1 MTSSVGTITASAA
14 LAGVGASEA
23 RATGTITA
31 GAEAAGY
38 THNPTYRIEKTFTPG
53 VAGIPSDPG
62 QPWIPAYTSTRT
74 VYTCGQVPIYDTI
87 TVTHSANTGPPN
99 YESYTYTTQELIVV
113 GYREECGYQTYIT
126 HHPEQP
132 YIPPT
137 PGTPDIPPD
146 FRLGWRDGAR
156 SGPYGG
162 NLTYV
167 FKAHPGIVGV
177 VTGLTPARK
186 DRGYGYLEI
195 DYGLHFG
202 GGFVRVL
209 EAGTAR
215 TGLWPY
221 QFDDVFVI
229 ERRGKF
235 ITYRKNSE
243 ILFESVMPAVD
254 LSGPVVVDLS
264 MYSGGDSLWDAQVTE
279 APLDGYGA
287 GDAWLPPLLGFGAD
301 YDLNYGDA
309 ELPALAATGAG
320 HGLNSGDAYLPALHA
335 LGGDHA
341 VGMGDAYLPALES
354 YGEAGLM
361 APGPPNYGD
370 AWLPSLMAG
379 GLLLVGGVGEG
390 DATLPR
396 LHALGGDHHFGQ
408 AVDQELPPPTAVGYQ
423 IGNPLGLG
431 TAEMFGP
438 TTEVEAVGI
447 IRPLGTAEMYGPTTE
462 VEAWG
467 ASVAEMFGP
476 TTEVA
481 AVGVI
486 PIAGT
491 AEMYGPT
498 TEVAAVGVVGIVGRA
513 EMHGP
518 TTEVEAWG
526 ASVAEMYGP
535 TTEMEAVGL
544 IGLVGRADMYGPTT
558 EVAAVGVIPIAGTAE
573 MYGPT
578 TEIEAWGGEPST
590 GVVEMYG
597 PGVYLI
603 AHGTIGG
610 ASAPVTFAVNVRAAE
625 VTRYEGL
632 TFEAFLRLGG
642 KHYGL
647 AADGLYLL
655 EGDSDAGEAI
665 EAFVLP
671 HPTDFGTQKRKRTPY
686 IYLGTEDPATVT
698 AYVDGGTV
706 GEFSGYHG
714 SRRVQLPRGPQ
725 GRYWAYKVANVAG
738 GDLRLDGYE
747 PQVEVLSRKV

>member
-1 MTSSVGTITASAA
+1 
-14 LAGVGASEA
+14 
-23 RATGTITA
+23 
-31 GAEAAGY
+31 
-38 THNPTYRIEKTFTPG
+38 
-53 VAGIPSDPG
+53 
-62 QPWIPAYTSTRT
+62 
-74 VYTCGQVPIYDTI
+74 
-87 TVTHSANTGPPN
+87 
-99 YESYTYTTQELIVV
+99 
-113 GYREECGYQTYIT
+113 
-126 HHPEQP
+126 
-132 YIPPT
+132 
-137 PGTPDIPPD
+137 
-146 FRLGWRDGAR
+146 
-156 SGPYGG
+156 
-162 NLTYV
+162 
-167 FKAHPGIVGV
+167 
-177 VTGLTPARK
+177 
-186 DRGYGYLEI
+186 
-195 DYGLHFG
+195 
-202 GGFVRVL
+202 
-209 EAGTAR
+209 
-215 TGLWPY
+215 
-221 QFDDVFVI
+221 
-229 ERRGKF
+229 
-235 ITYRKNSE
+235 
-243 ILFESVMPAVD
+243 
-254 LSGPVVVDLS
+254 
-264 MYSGGDSLWDAQVTE
+264 
-279 APLDGYGA
+279 
-287 GDAWLPPLLGFGAD
+287 
-301 YDLNYGDA
+301 
-309 ELPALAATGAG
+309 
-320 HGLNSGDAYLPALHA
+320 
-335 LGGDHA
+335 
-341 VGMGDAYLPALES
+341 MGDAYLPALES

-467 ASVAEMFGP
+467 ASVAEMF
-476 TTEVA
+476 
-481 AVGVI
+481 
-486 PIAGT
+486 
-491 AEMYGPT
+491 
-498 TEVAAVGVVGIVGRA
+498 
-513 EMHGP
+513 
-518 TTEVEAWG
+518 
-526 ASVAEMYGP
+526 
-535 TTEMEAVGL
+535 
-544 IGLVGRADMYGPTT
+544 GPTT